1 MALKRL
7 APLGLALG
15 IGGFI
20 AAAVIWILQRQF
32 DVYVQGSLVVG
43 MVGLAL
49 AMMLNPGV
57 VQTWLGG
64 RQARYGGNVLVMTV
78 FFIGILVLINYI
90 VYKNPKRW
98 DFTDDQQ
105 NTLAPES
112 LDALKQLPE
121 PVLAV
126 GFYSAQNASA
136 RTTAQQLLDRYK
148 IVAGD
153 KFSYEFHDLDAE
165 PTVAKQYNVKKDS
178 TIVFTMGD
186 QREELSFAS
195 EQEVTA
201 ILIRFTH
208 PTKRVAYFAFGHGE
222 RDTTDVGEE
231 GISKAT
237 DLLKRQNYEIKTV
250 NLQVT
255 TTVPSDASVLVI
267 AGSKIPVTET
277 EVEVIRQYMDKG
289 GKLVVL
295 LDPAVQT
302 QLEPGTAEPLVTYLE
317 KAWGFKLPQD
327 VIVDLYNSVQ
337 QQPLIPVTN
346 TYNGG
351 PITDKLQ
358 KIATGFP
365 LVRTVVISGT
375 PETFPN
381 VTYTQVVKTQDEGS
395 WGETDLA
402 ELQNSQSPGPGEAD
416 TKQPFFIGVAAENN
430 TTKARVMVFGDSDFA
445 NNTWSEQG
453 ANSQLFVNIV
463 NWAVADQNL
472 LNLSTKLPTNR
483 SLALMDA
490 LTINLILLVTVI
502 LMPLSV
508 LILGAVVWFQRRRH
522 V

>member
-64 RQARYGGNVLVMTV
+64 RQARYGSNVLIMTV

-98 DFTDDQQ
+98 DLTEDQT
-105 NTLAPES
+105 NTLSAETI
-112 LDALKQLPE
+112 DALKQLAQ
-121 PVLAV
+121 PVVAV
-126 GFYSAQNASA
+126 GFYSAQNSSA
-136 RTTAQQLLDRYK
+136 QSTAQKLLDRYK
-148 IVAGD
+148 IESAG
-153 KFSYEFHDLDAE
+153 KFNYEFHDPLSE
-165 PTVAKQYNVKKDS
+165 PTVAKQYNITRDS
-178 TIVFTMGD
+178 TLILTMGE
-186 QREELSFAS
+186 QREELTFAS
-195 EQEVTA
+195 EQEITGA
-201 ILIRFTH
+201 LIRFAH
-208 PTKRVAYFAFGHGE
+208 PTKRTVYFVTGHGE
-222 RDTTDVGEE
+222 KDSADSGEQ
-231 GISKAT
+231 GLSKIA
-237 DLLKRQNYEIKTV
+237 DLLKRQNYEVQTV

-255 TTVPSDASVLVI
+255 TTVPSDAKVLII

-277 EVEVIRQYMDKG
+277 EVSIIRQYLDNG

-295 LDPAVQT
+295 LDPPVQT
-302 QLEPGTAEPLVTYLE
+302 QMKPGTPEPLVSYLE
-317 KAWGFKLPQD
+317 TAWGLKLAQD
-327 VIVDLYNSVQ
+327 VIVDLYNSVS

-346 TYNGG
+346 SYSGG

-358 KIATGFP
+358 NIATGFP
-365 LVRTVVISGT
+365 LVRTVVVSGT
-375 PETFPN
+375 TETFPN
-381 VTYTQVVKTQDEGS
+381 INYTQLVKTQDDRA
-395 WGETDLA
+395 WGETDLESLSA
-402 ELQNSQSPGPGEAD
+402 SNAPAAGDGD
-416 TKQPFFIGVAAENN
+416 TKPPFFIGVAAQNA
-430 TTKARVMVFGDSDFA
+430 TTKARIVVFGDSDFA
-445 NNTWSEQG
+445 SNTWADQG
-453 ANSQLFVNIV
+453 ANSQLFANSL
-463 NWAVADQNL
+463 NWAAADENL
-472 LNLSTKLPTNR
+472 LTLSTKSPTTR
-483 SLALMDA
+483 TLALMDA

-508 LILGAVVWFQRRRH
+508 LILGGVVWFQRRRH

>member
-64 RQARYGGNVLVMTV
+64 RQARYGSNVLVMTI
-78 FFIGILVLINYI
+78 FFIGSLVLINYI

-98 DFTDDQQ
+98 DLTQDQK
-105 NTLAPES
+105 NTLAPET
-112 LDALKQLPE
+112 LDALKQLPQ
-121 PVLAV
+121 PVLAL
-126 GFYSAQNASA
+126 GFYSAQSASS
-136 RTTAQQLLDRYK
+136 RTTTQQLLDRYQ
-148 IVAGD
+148 IEAAG
-153 KFSYEFHDLDAE
+153 KFSYELHDPLSE
-165 PTVAKQYNVKKDS
+165 PSLAKKYNVTRDS
-178 TIVFTMGD
+178 TLVLTMGD

-201 ILIRFTH
+201 VLIRFTH
-208 PTKRVAYFAFGHGE
+208 PTKRMVYFMIGHGE

-231 GISKAT
+231 GLSKIT
-237 DLLKRQNYEIKTV
+237 DLLKRQNYEVQTV

-255 TTVPSDASVLVI
+255 TTVPSDATVLVI
-267 AGSKIPVTET
+267 PGSKIPVTET

-295 LDPAVQT
+295 LDPAIQT
-302 QLEPGTAEPLVTYLE
+302 QLAPGTAEPLVNYLE
-317 KAWGFKLPQD
+317 TAWGFKLPQN
-327 VIVDLYNSVQ
+327 VIVDLYNSVS

-346 TYNGG
+346 SYNGG

-381 VTYTQVVKTQDEGS
+381 IVYTQLVKTQDDRA
-395 WGETDLA
+395 WGETDLENLSA
-402 ELQNSQSPGPGEAD
+402 SEAPAAGEGD
-416 TKQPFFIGVAAENN
+416 TKPPFFIGVAAENN
-430 TTKARVMVFGDSDFA
+430 TTKARVVVFGDSDFA

-453 ANSQLFVNIV
+453 ANSQLFANIV

-522 V
+522 I

>member
-1 MALKRL
+1 MKRL

-43 MVGLAL
+43 LVGLAL

-57 VQTWLGG
+57 LQTWLGG
-64 RQARYGGNVLVMTV
+64 RQARYGSNVLVMTV
-78 FFIGILVLINYI
+78 FFIGILVLVNYI

-98 DFTDDQQ
+98 DLTQDQT
-105 NTLAPES
+105 NTLAPET
-112 LDALKQLPE
+112 LDALKQLPQ

-126 GFYSAQNASA
+126 GFYSAQSASTQ
-136 RTTAQQLLDRYK
+136 TTTQQLLERYK
-148 IVAGD
+148 IESAG
-153 KFSYEFHDLDAE
+153 KFNYEFHDPLSE
-165 PTVAKQYNVKKDS
+165 PTVAQQYNITRDGTLV
-178 TIVFTMGD
+178 ITMGEE
-186 QREELSFAS
+186 REELSFAS
-195 EQEVTA
+195 EQEVTGV
-201 ILIRFTH
+201 LIRFTH
-208 PTKRVAYFAFGHGE
+208 PTKRVVYFVTGHGE
-222 RDTTDVGEE
+222 RDTTDLAEE
-231 GISKAT
+231 GISKLS
-237 DLLKRQNYEIKTV
+237 DLLKRQNYEVQTV

-255 TTVPSDASVLVI
+255 TTVPSEAKVLIIV
-267 AGSKIPVTET
+267 GSKIPVTEI
-277 EVEVIRQYMDKG
+277 EVGVIRQYLDNG

-295 LDPAVQT
+295 LDPPVQT
-302 QLEPGTAEPLVTYLE
+302 QLEPGTAEPLVNYLQTT
-317 KAWGFKLPQD
+317 WGFKLPQD
-327 VIVDLYNSVQ
+327 VIVDLYNSVS

-346 TYNGG
+346 SYNGG

-381 VTYTQVVKTQDEGS
+381 ITYTQLVKTQDDRA
-395 WGETDLA
+395 WGETDLENLSA
-402 ELQNSQSPGPGEAD
+402 SEAPAPGEGD
-416 TKQPFFIGVAAENN
+416 TTPPFFIGVAAENT
-430 TTKARVMVFGDSDFA
+430 TTKARVVVFGDSDFA

-453 ANSQLFVNIV
+453 ANSQLFANIV

-472 LNLSTKLPTNR
+472 LNLSTKLPTSR
-483 SLALMDA
+483 TLALMDA

-508 LILGAVVWFQRRRH
+508 LILGGVVWFQRRRH
-522 V
+522 I